1 MQTSRSS
8 RLRRWSALA
17 LVPAAALA
25 FGGLAVG
32 GGAADAQGDE
42 VGTAATRTRFVNTTR
57 IVIRDSREAEPYPST
72 ILVQNLPKRLYD
84 VNVHLIGLRHLN
96 PDDIDVMLVAPNGAR
111 ATIMADAGGS
121 HDVPDVSDD
130 PGIDLTLDD
139 ETANALPDS
148 EQLQGA
154 PYKPRNYQGGDDFAT
169 TTDNVLLG
177 TFDRIDP
184 NGEWKLYV
192 RDDRSDNTGE
202 IVNGWELEIYYGQ
215 APVAVDDSY
224 TARRD
229 RRLEVSARNGV
240 LANDNDGD
248 PEPGVDSELTAR
260 LDNPPDKG
268 TVRLRADGSFVYR
281 PNAGAKGEDTFT
293 YTLRDQDGLTDT
305 GMVTITID

>member
-8 RLRRWSALA
+8 PMRSWTALA

-25 FGGLAVG
+25 FGGLAVVG
-32 GGAADAQGDE
+32 GTADAQEGE
-42 VGTAATRTRFVNTTR
+42 VGTAAIRDPFVNARR
-57 IVIRDSREAEPYPST
+57 IDIRDDGQAEPYPST
-72 ILVQNLPKRLYD
+72 ITVGNLPNRLYD
-84 VNVHLIGLRHLN
+84 VNVQLRGLTHTN
-96 PDDIDVMLVAPNGAR
+96 PDDIDIMLVAPNGAR
-111 ATIMADAGGS
+111 AIIMADAGGS
-121 HDVPDVSDD
+121 HDVS
-130 PGIDLTLDD
+130 GIDLTLDD

-154 PYKPRNYQGGDDFAT
+154 AYKPRNYQGGDDFAT

-177 TFDRIDP
+177 TFDRINP

-248 PEPGVDSELTAR
+248 PEPGVASELTAR

-305 GMVTITID
+305 GLVTITIRR

>member
-1 MQTSRSS
+1 MQTRRSS
-8 RLRRWSALA
+8 RMRRWSALA
-17 LVPAAALA
+17 FVPAAALA
-25 FGGLAVG
+25 FGGLAVVG
-32 GGAADAQGDE
+32 GTADAQDGE
-42 VGTAATRTRFVNTTR
+42 VGTAAIRDTFVNPMR
-57 IVIRDSREAEPYPST
+57 IDIHDNGQAAPYPST

-111 ATIMADAGGS
+111 AIIMADAGGS
-121 HDVPDVSDD
+121 HDVS
-130 PGIDLTLDD
+130 GIDLTLDD
-139 ETANALPDS
+139 ETATALPDS
-148 EQLQGA
+148 EQLQEA
-154 PYKPRNYQGGDDFAT
+154 AYKPRNYQGADGFDT
-169 TTDNVLLG
+169 TNVLLG

-281 PNAGAKGEDTFT
+281 PNAGAKGQDTFT

-305 GMVTITID
+305 GLVTITIE